1 MKPNAIL
8 LIIAIIIFLMG
19 TFTGCLI
26 ERKFIAEPCAELI
39 KSDTVTK
46 IIYGDTSL
54 KLAVI
59 DTAPKPTE
67 TKPSKKKAQ
76 VKKQIAEI
84 KQKIDTAN
92 VDSGCVEL
100 KAVID
105 SLSSLCDSLVCLLP
119 DTNKYDSTLVAD
131 SIRTHYKLEVEGKLL
146 SIRIWNANLKPNYE
160 TTITNTV
167 EKKKQWVVYGC
178 VQLPVSKNYI
188 SVIPTVNIT
197 TPVGFSFGYGYE
209 PRRNEHL
216 PQIGYAV
223 KFNQK

>member
-1 MKPNAIL
+1 MKPNTIL
-8 LIIAIIIFLMG
+8 LIIAIVIFLMG
-19 TFTGCLI
+19 TFTGGFI
-26 ERKFIAEPCAELI
+26 ERKFIAEPCAELV
-39 KSDTVTK
+39 KSDTVRVVV
-46 IIYGDTSL
+46 YGDTSL

-59 DTAPKPTE
+59 DTAPKPIE

-84 KQKIDTAN
+84 KQKANTEN

-119 DTNKYDSTLVAD
+119 DTTKYDSTLVAD
-131 SIRTHYKLEVEGKLL
+131 SIRTHYKLEVEGRLL
-146 SIRIWNANLKPNYE
+146 SLKIWNANLKPNYE

-167 EKKKQWVVYGC
+167 VKRKQWVVYGC
-178 VQLPVSKNYI
+178 LQMPVSKNYI
-188 SVIPTVNIT
+188 SAIPTVNIT

-209 PRRNEHL
+209 PRRNEHI
-216 PQIGYAV
+216 PQIGYAIR
-223 KFNQK
+223 FNQK